1 MIKIQIKSIFWKV
14 LFEYDTIK
22 DTLEGA
28 NLRGANLE
36 YADLECVNL
45 RGANL
50 RGANLRGADL
60 RGADLRG
67 ANLRGANLRGANL
80 EYADLECANL
90 EYADLEFADLEYADL
105 ECADLECAYLR
116 GADLRCANLECA
128 YLECANLE
136 YTDLRGANF
145 RGALNFE
152 KTEWTN
158 QCRRDIIFILQNLKS
173 EVPNLRNAII
183 KWKIDG
189 TQYEW
194 ECACLVW
201 TIGKNNWVDK
211 TCELI
216 PFYKKWL
223 HNFWEQFFYQIHK
236 WDTPENSS
244 FSKIAL
250 ELCNMVLNK
259 Q

>member
-28 NLRGANLE
+28 NLIGAKLE
-36 YADLECVNL
+36 CADLRGTKLEC
-45 RGANL
+45 ANL

-60 RGADLRG
+60 RGANLECADLRG
-67 ANLRGANLRGANL
+67 ANLRGANL
-80 EYADLECANL
+80 E
-90 EYADLEFADLEYADL
+90 
-105 ECADLECAYLR
+105 
-116 GADLRCANLECA
+116 
-128 YLECANLE
+128 
-136 YTDLRGANF
+136 
-145 RGALNFE
+145 GALNFE

-189 TQYEW
+189 NQYEW

-201 TIGKNNWVDK
+201 TLGKNNWVDK

-216 PFYKKWL
+216 PFYTKGL

-250 ELCNMVLNK
+250 ELCDMVLNK

>member
-50 RGANLRGADL
+50 EYANLRGADLKGANLRGANLRGANL
-60 RGADLRG
+60 RCANLRG

-80 EYADLECANL
+80 EFADLEC
-90 EYADLEFADLEYADL
+90 ADLEYADL
-105 ECADLECAYLR
+105 ECADLEY
-116 GADLRCANLECA
+116 ADLEFAN
-128 YLECANLE
+128 
-136 YTDLRGANF
+136 LRGANF

-194 ECACLVW
+194 ECTCLVW
-201 TIGKNNWVDK
+201 TLGKNNWVDK